1 MLLKYRASFFYT
13 STNGIFYKRIIYGR
27 SMDDLQTQINEIQ
40 KTGKVEDVR
49 FFELIENTWE
59 QQ

>member
-13 STNGIFYKRIIYGR
+13 STKGIFYKRIIYGR
-27 SMDDLQTQINEIQ
+27 SMDDLQTQIKEIE
-40 KTGKVEDVR
+40 KEGKVEDVR
-49 FFELIENTWE
+49 FFELINNTWE